1 MLHDD
6 QASAPRAIK
15 VSINTAVWIV
25 MCKHPAIR
33 APLKVVRLYIQHE
46 APLNLAFQLLLVQ
59 FLSSQAAREM
69 SFTLKAT

>member
-6 QASAPRAIK
+6 QVTSAPRAIK
-15 VSINTAVWIV
+15 VNTAVWIV

-33 APLKVVRLYIQHE
+33 APLRVVRLYIQHE

-59 FLSSQAAREM
+59 FLFFPKPLE

>member
-6 QASAPRAIK
+6 QVTSAPRAIK
-15 VSINTAVWIV
+15 VSINTAVW
-25 MCKHPAIR
+25 MSSCKHPAIR

-59 FLSSQAAREM
+59 FLSSQAAKN
-69 SFTLKAT
+69 LLL

>member
-1 MLHDD
+1 MLHD
-6 QASAPRAIK
+6 QVTSAPRAIK

-33 APLKVVRLYIQHE
+33 APLRVVHLYIQHE
-46 APLNLAFQLLLVQ
+46 APLNLAFQLLL
-59 FLSSQAAREM
+59 FKFFSSQAAREM